1 MFLGG
6 GLLGLLLESKRIR
19 RVFGSDR
26 SGHGTGFTPN
36 PLPALVIF
44 LLGIL
49 MSRHHQHSR
58 LSSTIHSQWGVLL
71 AAAAVFRWLTYIVF
85 FLAPPR
91 STAPTRPPT
100 EVLTA
105 FCLIAGGLVFM
116 CSNRDTVNYLERI
129 GVDAMFSLTV
139 TVGVTALCMSWVTVV
154 VAVGAWARGRKATQ
168 EAEEEAEDV

>member
-19 RVFGSDR
+19 RVVGSDC
-26 SGHGTGFTPN
+26 SDHGAGFTLN

-44 LLGIL
+44 LLGVL

-58 LSSTIHSQWGVLL
+58 LSSTIHTQWGVLL
-71 AAAAVFRWLTYIVF
+71 AAAAVSRWLTYIVF

-105 FCLIAGGLVFM
+105 FCLAAGGLVFM

-139 TVGVTALCMSWVTVV
+139 TVGVTALCMSWATVV
-154 VAVGAWARGRKATQ
+154 VAVGAWAKAAQ
-168 EAEEEAEDV
+168 EAEEDV

>member
-19 RVFGSDR
+19 RVFAQDYSDQ
-26 SGHGTGFTPN
+26 GVGFTPN

-49 MSRHHQHSR
+49 MSQHHQHSQ
-58 LSSTIHSQWGVLL
+58 LSSMIHTQWGALL
-71 AAAAVFRWLTYIVF
+71 AAAAVFRWFTYILF
-85 FLAPPR
+85 FLSPPR
-91 STAPTRPPT
+91 STAPARPPT

-139 TVGVTALCMSWVTVV
+139 AVSVAALVMSWGTVV
-154 VAVGAWARGRKATQ
+154 MAVGAWARRRT
-168 EAEEEAEDV
+168 EAEERV